1 LESGRYLIVKLSLF
15 YPVYTS
21 ARSTSLTRCA
31 LGVAHESLNELE
43 LRLKAT
49 EVKRTR
55 EQEAISDVQV
65 YSIIDRA
72 KIDKLMAKGK
82 PKRK

>member
-1 LESGRYLIVKLSLF
+1 MAGGFWYHLITMAAKRSNQELF
-15 YPVYTS
+15 DRVRT
-21 ARSTSLTRCA
+21 A

-43 LRLKAT
+43 RRLKAA

-55 EQEAISDVQV
+55 EQGAVSDVQV
-65 YSIIDRA
+65 YSIIDPA